1 MIAQRGS
8 MQGWLNLA
16 QELER
21 EAAGDVVSRRSPLD
35 LWRLSGVRQIN
46 DTWFEFTMTIDS
58 ENLRS
63 EELSRLGRRSMV
75 IRANADRMPAIRSE
89 ESTERALLDFKAMAM
104 IFICDAA
111 VQTQPDS
118 FVDGL
123 PAYVWPT
130 WIREEVSA

>member
-1 MIAQRGS
+1 MSTQRGS
-8 MQGWLNLA
+8 MQGWLNLT

-75 IRANADRMPAIRSE
+75 IRANADRMPAIRAE
-89 ESTERALLDFKAMAM
+89 GANERALLDFKAMAM
-104 IFICDAA
+104 FFICDAA

-118 FVDGL
+118 YVEGL

>member
-1 MIAQRGS
+1 MSAQSGS
-8 MQGWLNLA
+8 MQGWLSLV
-16 QELER
+16 QGLER

-58 ENLRS
+58 ENLRA

-75 IRANADRMPAIRSE
+75 IRANANRMPGIRPDGP
-89 ESTERALLDFKAMAM
+89 TERPLLDFKAMAM
-104 IFICDAA
+104 SFICDAA

-118 FVDGL
+118 VVDGM

-130 WIREEVSA
+130 WIRDEVSA